1 MTPFS
6 FVFLGNPGREY
17 ERTRHNIGWM
27 VADYLEYERGLS
39 LQWFDKFEGKLATY
53 DTKFNRT
60 FLFKP
65 QCFMN
70 LSGNPVRK
78 LFDFYKLTL
87 KNIVVIHDDLE
98 LPFGEL
104 SFKTGGGSG
113 GHNGLRSID
122 VHLGSSAYIR
132 CRIGIGR
139 PKHGDVSSFVL
150 SRFSN
155 EEEIS
160 LPLIL
165 ESAGKSLQQFSEGG
179 KLPSERI
186 QAMQTFSSRKK

>member
-1 MTPFS
+1 MAFG

-17 ERTRHNIGWM
+17 EKTRHNLGWM
-27 VADYLEYERGLS
+27 VADQISTEQDFS
-39 LQWFDKFEGKLATY
+39 WSDKFEGKLALTE
-53 DTKFNRT
+53 TQFAKCFW
-60 FLFKP
+60 FKP
-65 QCFMN
+65 YCFMN

-78 LFDFYKLTL
+78 LHDFYKLSL
-87 KNIVVIHDDLE
+87 KNIIVVHDDLE
-98 LPFGEL
+98 IPFGEIA
-104 SFKTGGGSG
+104 FKLGGGAG

-122 VHLGSSAYIR
+122 SNLGNTAYLR

-150 SRFSN
+150 SRFTN

-165 ESAGKSLQQFSEGG
+165 QTASKVLEEISEGS
-179 KLPSERI
+179 LYSSQRI
-186 QAMQTFSSRKK
+186 QAVQPFKY